1 LEENHAPRPLPTDR
15 LGFYIAS
22 GDQDILGQV
31 SKLMNRSGYVGVM
44 DTAGR
49 IQYII
54 DGRRGS
60 PYAARRIIETTGRIL
75 HDRQD
80 TSLNLSPFFGSAA
93 DQVLAAH
100 AIRQALKGFHFLRY
114 LLADAG
120 LDETRLRPI
129 SKTLYPAVARRFR
142 VSASQVERDIRYCLL
157 RSDFKGQK
165 LTTVAIISRL
175 YDELIQKA
183 AEIRNKS
190 AAPTEAQPALV
201 YPGMAISMETPSGI
215 GQ

>member
-1 LEENHAPRPLPTDR
+1 MGENHVPRALPTDR

-60 PYAARRIIETTGRIL
+60 PYAARRIIETAGRIL

-80 TSLNLSPFFGSAA
+80 GSQNLRPFFGPAA
-93 DQVLAAH
+93 DLVLAGH
-100 AIRQALKGFHFLRY
+100 AIRQALKGYHFLRY

-129 SKTLYPAVARRFR
+129 SKTLYPAVAKRFR
-142 VSASQVERDIRYCLL
+142 VSTSQVERDIRYCLL
-157 RSDFKGQK
+157 CSDFRGQK
-165 LTTVAIISRL
+165 LTTIAIISRL
-175 YDELIQKA
+175 YDELIRQA
-183 AEIRNKS
+183 AEIRDRRG
-190 AAPTEAQPALV
+190 AAEGQEATNTEMA
-201 YPGMAISMETPSGI
+201 PGMERPSGM
-215 GQ
+215 GP